1 MNILIGV
8 LTMIVCLLL
17 QAVLANLAILY
28 YGRHRAS
35 LSDATAMGSL
45 AVVVGVMVLLL
56 AGIFAQIAIW
66 AGLFQMLGEFERF
79 ADAFYHSA
87 VNFAT
92 LGYGDIVMSRAH
104 RLLGPLQ
111 AVNGVLMIGVATAVL
126 MATLQDVM
134 RKRLD
139 LPEQ

>member
-92 LGYGDIVMSRAH
+92 LGYGDIVMSPAH

>member
-1 MNILIGV
+1 MNIVIGV
-8 LTMIVCLLL
+8 VTMILCLLL
-17 QAVLANLAILY
+17 QALLASSALHY
-28 YGRHRAS
+28 YVGRRDA
-35 LSDATAMGSL
+35 LSHTTAMGSL
-45 AVVVGVMVLLL
+45 IVIVGVMLLL
-56 AGIFAQIAIW
+56 LLGIFTQIAIW
-66 AGLFQMLGEFERF
+66 AGLFKMLGEFEFF

-126 MATLQDVM
+126 MATLQDTM
-134 RKRLD
+134 RKRLQSD
-139 LPEQ
+139 HK